1 MEEEIQKKYKQL
13 DRKMEFIKELAA
25 ELGKQPRSIQS
36 NWFAGFKIIPKKYQK
51 KVLEFIEKKLTQD
64 TEK

>member
-13 DRKMEFIKELAA
+13 DQKMEFIKELAK

-36 NWFAGFKIIPKKYQK
+36 NWFAGFKIIPVKYQK
-51 KVLEFIEKKLTQD
+51 KVLELIEKKLS
-64 TEK
+64 ENE